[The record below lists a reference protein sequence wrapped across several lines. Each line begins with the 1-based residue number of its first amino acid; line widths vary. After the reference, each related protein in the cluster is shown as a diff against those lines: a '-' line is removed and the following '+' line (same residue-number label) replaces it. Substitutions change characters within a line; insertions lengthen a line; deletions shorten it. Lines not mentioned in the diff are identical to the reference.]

1 MIKIDNLLR
10 QTVKDFISEIFGSL
24 HTKNIMSIT
33 SIILG
38 ILDSKSIKISNIGR
52 SIAELGGT
60 SDANGI
66 AQVDRLL
73 RNQKIDINQLML
85 AWSSF
90 LTKDLDEMRINLD
103 WTEFDSD
110 GQSTLSASLQVD
122 SNRSIPLLWKTIY
135 SSDKKGNM
143 NQIEDDMIYNLAKSI
158 GEKNGKVVI
167 VADRGFNDTN
177 FMRFLK
183 NEMGYDF
190 TIRLR
195 SNIYVYTT
203 KTEGAPVYGH
213 ISENMQPKIIK
224 NGFITKELFQ
234 IETIHIEEDKRKE
247 DGSSFGYF
255 CLVSTEESDDS
266 LSSYGRRFQCE
277 ETFRDIKDIR
287 FGLGMSSTWIRNPE
301 RRDRLLLLGSI
312 ALFLSEKTVESTKDI
327 SILNNNNNRPRKD
340 GRLRFSIRSIGFRI
354 YRLIERVA
362 QDKLELIA
370 HRLRYYLFNLMGT
383 TMKPFAK
390 NICAPVELHIQ
401 A

>member
-10 QTVKDFISEIFGSL
+10 QTVKDFISEIFESL

-38 ILDSKSIKISNIGR
+38 ILDSKSIKISDIGR

-60 SDANGI
+60 SDSSGI

-73 RNQKIDINQLML
+73 RNQKIDVNQLML

-90 LTKDLDEMRINLD
+90 LTKDLDEIRVNLD

-110 GQSTLSASLQVD
+110 NQSTLSASLQTD

-143 NQIEDDMIYNLAKSI
+143 NQIEDDMIYDLAKSI
-158 GEKNGKVVI
+158 GKKNGKVVI
-167 VADRGFNDTN
+167 VTDRGFNDTN

-213 ISENMQPKIIK
+213 ISKNMRPKIIK
-224 NGFITKELFQ
+224 DGFITKELFQ
-234 IETIHIEEDKRKE
+234 IETIYIEEEKRKK
-247 DGSSFGYF
+247 DGSSFGCF
-255 CLVSTEESDDS
+255 CIVSTEEPDDS
-266 LSSYGRRFQCE
+266 LFSYKRRFQCE

-287 FGLGMSSTWIRNPE
+287 FGLGMNSTWIRQPE

-327 SILNNNNNRPRKD
+327 GILNNNNNRPRRD
-340 GRLRFSIRSIGFRI
+340 GRLRFSTRSIGFRI
-354 YRLIERVA
+354 YRLIEKVS
-362 QDKLELIA
+362 QDQLELIA
-370 HRLRYYLFNLMGT
+370 HRLRFHLFNLMEV
-383 TMKPFAK
+383 TMKSFTKDNFAP
-390 NICAPVELHIQ
+390 AELCTH

>member
-10 QTVKDFISEIFGSL
+10 QTVKDFISEIFESL

-38 ILDSKSIKISNIGR
+38 ILDSKSIKISDIGR

-60 SDANGI
+60 SDSSGI

-90 LTKDLDEMRINLD
+90 LTKDLDEIRVNLD

-110 GQSTLSASLQVD
+110 NQSTLSASLQTD

-143 NQIEDDMIYNLAKSI
+143 NQIEDDMIYDLAKSI
-158 GEKNGKVVI
+158 GKKNGKVVI
-167 VADRGFNDTN
+167 VTDRGFNDTN

-213 ISENMQPKIIK
+213 ISKNMRPKIIK
-224 NGFITKELFQ
+224 DGFITKELFQ
-234 IETIHIEEDKRKE
+234 IETIYIEEEKRKK
-247 DGSSFGYF
+247 DGSSFGCF
-255 CLVSTEESDDS
+255 CIVSTEEPDDS
-266 LSSYGRRFQCE
+266 LFSYKRRFQCE

-287 FGLGMSSTWIRNPE
+287 FGLGMNSTWIRQPE

-327 SILNNNNNRPRKD
+327 GILNNNNNRPRRD
-340 GRLRFSIRSIGFRI
+340 GRLRFSTRSIGFRI
-354 YRLIERVA
+354 YRLIEKVS
-362 QDKLELIA
+362 QDQLELIA
-370 HRLRYYLFNLMGT
+370 HRLRFHLFNLMEV
-383 TMKPFAK
+383 TMKSFTKDNFAPAK
-390 NICAPVELHIQ
+390 LCTHA
-401 A
+401 

>member
-10 QTVKDFISEIFGSL
+10 QTVKDFISEIFESL

-38 ILDSKSIKISNIGR
+38 ILDSKSIKISDIGR

-60 SDANGI
+60 SDSSGI

-73 RNQKIDINQLML
+73 RNQKIDVNQLML

-90 LTKDLDEMRINLD
+90 LTKDLDEIRVNLD

-110 GQSTLSASLQVD
+110 NQSTLSASLQTD

-143 NQIEDDMIYNLAKSI
+143 NQIEDDMIYDLAKSI
-158 GEKNGKVVI
+158 GKKNGKVVI
-167 VADRGFNDTN
+167 VTDRGFNDTN

-213 ISENMQPKIIK
+213 ISKNMRPKIIK
-224 NGFITKELFQ
+224 DGFITKELFQ
-234 IETIHIEEDKRKE
+234 IETIYIEEEKRKK
-247 DGSSFGYF
+247 DGSSFGCF
-255 CLVSTEESDDS
+255 CIVSTEEPDDS
-266 LSSYGRRFQCE
+266 LFSYKRRFQCE

-287 FGLGMSSTWIRNPE
+287 FGLGMNSTWIRQPE

-327 SILNNNNNRPRKD
+327 GILNNNNNRPRRD
-340 GRLRFSIRSIGFRI
+340 GRLRFSTRSIGFRI
-354 YRLIERVA
+354 YRLIEKVS
-362 QDKLELIA
+362 QDQLELIA
-370 HRLRYYLFNLMGT
+370 HRLRFHLFNLMEV
-383 TMKPFAK
+383 TMKSFTKDNFAPAK
-390 NICAPVELHIQ
+390 LCTHA
-401 A
+401 